1 MYDLK
6 PVVTASWPPPAEHCG
21 LYDGNGLV
29 VVELHGDIDLACA
42 ARLRTW
48 LDSVVALRASAYV
61 IDLRAVSFVDS
72 TGLNMFVRFCR
83 RALTHEAA
91 VGVLC
96 RPDTLRLV
104 RAHGT
109 HDVLRPVTTFDEAV
123 ARATGTEGAH
133 GTTHAAADRPVRA
146 FGERS

>member
-1 MYDLK
+1 MHTDDLL
-6 PVVTASWPPPAEHCG
+6 PVVTASWPPPAEHSG
-21 LYDGNGLV
+21 MYDGTGLV

-61 IDLRAVSFVDS
+61 IDLRAVSFMDS
-72 TGLNMFVRFCR
+72 TGLNMVVRFRR
-83 RALTHEAA
+83 RALTRKAT

-109 HDVLRPVTTFDEAV
+109 HDVLCPVTTFDEAV
-123 ARATGTEGAH
+123 ARAPGTSVGGTG
-133 GTTHAAADRPVRA
+133 R
-146 FGERS
+146 

>member
-1 MYDLK
+1 MNDLK
-6 PVVTASWPPPAEHCG
+6 PVVTASWPPPAEHSG

-48 LDSVVALRASAYV
+48 LDSVVALSASAYV

-72 TGLNMFVRFCR
+72 TGLNMVVRFRR
-83 RALTHEAA
+83 RALTREAT

-109 HDVLRPVTTFDEAV
+109 HEVLRPVTTFKEAV
-123 ARATGTEGAH
+123 VRAAETEGAH
-133 GTTHAAADRPVRA
+133 ATPHAPASLDTT
-146 FGERS
+146 

>member
-1 MYDLK
+1 MA
-6 PVVTASWPPPAEHCG
+6 TTRQHCG
-21 LYDGNGLV
+21 LYDGKGPV

-72 TGLNMFVRFCR
+72 TGSNMLVRFCR

-91 VGVLC
+91 L
-96 RPDTLRLV
+96 
-104 RAHGT
+104 AYS
-109 HDVLRPVTTFDEAV
+109 
-123 ARATGTEGAH
+123 
-133 GTTHAAADRPVRA
+133 ADRPVRA